1 MKNLKFLA
9 LTVFCSTMFTSCL
22 VDDTDETLEAVAN
35 TPYTI
40 GFSQQVANESYFEDI
55 GPIEAGYNVVV
66 IGGQDGSDPS
76 QDITVSY
83 TVNTELSSATEGVEF
98 DFVDNSGSL
107 TIPAGSDFGRFNLLI
122 NTGGLNETMP
132 TRLVL
137 DLTAADST
145 GAPAVVAASNSRIAI
160 TFVGCN
166 SQLAQE
172 DNNFT
177 NYFMQLTREDGSSVS
192 RNEVIEWVAPNQFLT
207 ESTGVWGI
215 NSIAPDTSM
224 NFEVI
229 CGEVFVPN
237 QGLCQGFYSNE
248 VYGVNLDGPDGLVD
262 LETLNFD
269 MSYIITFG
277 SGPLR
282 HDVTYTRL

>member
-1 MKNLKFLA
+1 
-9 LTVFCSTMFTSCL
+9 
-22 VDDTDETLEAVAN
+22 
-35 TPYTI
+35 
-40 GFSQQVANESYFEDI
+40 
-55 GPIEAGYNVVV
+55 
-66 IGGQDGSDPS
+66 
-76 QDITVSY
+76 
-83 TVNTELSSATEGVEF
+83 
-98 DFVDNSGSL
+98 
-107 TIPAGSDFGRFNLLI
+107 
-122 NTGGLNETMP
+122 MP

-137 DLTAADST
+137 DLTAADSS
-145 GAPAVVAASNSRIAI
+145 GAPAVVASSNSRIAI

-166 SQLAQE
+166 SQIAQE

-177 NYFMQLTREDGSSVS
+177 DYFVQLTREDGGSYSGE
-192 RNEVIEWVAPNQFLT
+192 EVIEWIAPNQFLT
-207 ESTGVWGI
+207 ESTGFWGV
-215 NSIAPDTSM
+215 NTIAPDTSM

-237 QGLCQGFYSNE
+237 QNLAQGFYSNE